1 MIKYTATITGND
13 GSRIQLGNQSIDV
26 FLNIL
31 NEIKEKNELAELKLE
46 KETSKVKKMVK
57 GKVLLDKDELLDKL
71 ARGSKGVNK

>member
-1 MIKYTATITGND
+1 MIKYTAIITGDD

>member
-1 MIKYTATITGND
+1 MIKYTAIITGND